1 MNIFSKNLRFLREK
15 RGMKLDDF
23 GFLDIKKGT
32 MSNYELGNTEPK
44 IDLICKLSK
53 FFGIDIDEF
62 LTKDLSTNISST
74 KTYDIPNT
82 NHILEEPIDIYSNK
96 KVEKLIPIV
105 DINVAAGIGGCLNG
119 EYIEVENNICLP
131 GNLISFDRK
140 YYALKIKGDSMAP
153 TLLDSSYIIVKLLER
168 SEWEDLPDKHI
179 CVVSDKEGKAYI
191 KRIKNRFKKHGFIV
205 CMSDNPN
212 KVIFPNFNIIEEEIN
227 TIWHAEWYLSPKMPN
242 IHETYY
248 NKIEDMSDDIDLIKQ
263 QINQIVKNINK

>member
-1 MNIFSKNLRFLREK
+1 MSIFSKNLRFLREK

-23 GFLDIKKGT
+23 SFLNIKKGT

-44 IDLICKLSK
+44 IDLICDLSK
-53 FFGIDIDEF
+53 FFGIDINEF
-62 LTKDLSTNISST
+62 LMKDLSTNIST
-74 KTYDIPNT
+74 TIKYNFPTN
-82 NHILEEPIDIYSNK
+82 NHIVEEPIDTYSNK
-96 KVEKLIPIV
+96 KISKLIPIV
-105 DINVAAGIGGCLNG
+105 DINVAAGIGGCING
-119 EYIEVENNICLP
+119 DYIDVEDNICLP

-140 YYALKIKGDSMAP
+140 YCAPKVKGDSMAP

-168 SEWEDLPDKHI
+168 SEWVDLPDKHI
-179 CVVSDKEGKAYI
+179 CVVSDNEGRSYI
-191 KRIKNRFKKHGFIV
+191 KRIKNRFKKHGFLV

-212 KVIFPNFNIIEEEIN
+212 KVLFPNFNLLEEEIN

-263 QINQIVKNINK
+263 QLTQIVKNINK